1 MHEWVDYIKNNC
13 GENGLWQS
21 GFQYGDWLALDKEE
35 SADRTGATDKYMIA
49 NAYYLYVTELVKKT
63 AEVLGKDEEAKK
75 VCGALRNNFGCIS
88 TRILYRDRTYCK

>member
-1 MHEWVDYIKNNC
+1 MNGWTISQISV

-49 NAYYLYVTELVKKT
+49 NAYYIYVTEIVRQ
-63 AEVLGKDEEAKK
+63 AAVVLGKKEEADKY
-75 VCGALRNNFGCIS
+75 AH
-88 TRILYRDRTYCK
+88 LYQKLQHQIHLP